1 MASQMS
7 ALPPKKRQELEILQR
22 TKTLL
27 FAKLEK
33 LLDQQV
39 DVDKINAASIDP
51 ALTSQVEELSTYI
64 DRVEEQI
71 KKLRAAEAS
80 QEALERKPLVNNLF
94 VQKRADSALAV
105 ADLMMGP
112 QQHQPTM
119 HEPPLTERQSMVE
132 QPAPLDY
139 NERL

>member
-39 DVDKINAASIDP
+39 DVDKINTASIDP

-71 KKLRAAEAS
+71 KKLRAAEAPS
-80 QEALERKPLVNNLF
+80 QETLERKPLVNNLF
-94 VQKRADSALAV
+94 A
-105 ADLMMGP
+105 
-112 QQHQPTM
+112 
-119 HEPPLTERQSMVE
+119 
-132 QPAPLDY
+132 
-139 NERL
+139 